1 MSPLALRRAVERLG
15 VPAVIFF
22 SLVTLAA
29 GISAILLLGWP
40 GSTGRT
46 FSWTLRPPAAAA
58 LIGGF
63 YLASSAIFGIGLT
76 RPWTE
81 VRAICVA
88 VYGLIIPTLVE
99 TFVHLPVFEFSRWQ
113 ALLWVALFVAAPLAI
128 TYVLWSQRERPL
140 QAGRPLV
147 GWTRAV
153 LALSSVVFT
162 GMAAA
167 LLVAPSGDALSDDA
181 PFALVGL
188 TGSYLGAW
196 CAFAAIL
203 CGWTAWR
210 DSWAEA
216 RFAVPS
222 LVAVLLGGVLAA
234 VRAAGT
240 IRHGGVYLS
249 ALMALAAIFAA
260 CWRANVHR
268 VVLPDASPRA
278 SPALES

>member
-1 MSPLALRRAVERLG
+1 MSPPALRRAVERLG

-63 YLASSAIFGIGLT
+63 YLASSVIFGIGLT

-88 VYGLIIPTLVE
+88 VYGLVIPTLVE

-167 LLVAPSGDALSDDA
+167 LLVAPSREALSDDA

-222 LVAVLLGGVLAA
+222 LVAVAARRGTRRGPNRGHDRTRWRLPVGAHGARRDLRGLLEGQ
-234 VRAAGT
+234 RAPG
-240 IRHGGVYLS
+240 
-249 ALMALAAIFAA
+249 
-260 CWRANVHR
+260 
-268 VVLPDASPRA
+268 
-278 SPALES
+278 

>member
-1 MSPLALRRAVERLG
+1 MSPPALRRAVERLG

-63 YLASSAIFGIGLT
+63 YLASSVIFGIGLT

-88 VYGLIIPTLVE
+88 VYGLVIPTLVE

-128 TYVLWSQRERPL
+128 TYVLWSQRERPSRPVDRSS
-140 QAGRPLV
+140 AGRAPC
-147 GWTRAV
+147 WRFRPWCSPEWRRPC
-153 LALSSVVFT
+153 SS
-162 GMAAA
+162 
-167 LLVAPSGDALSDDA
+167 
-181 PFALVGL
+181 
-188 TGSYLGAW
+188 
-196 CAFAAIL
+196 
-203 CGWTAWR
+203 R
-210 DSWAEA
+210 
-216 RFAVPS
+216 
-222 LVAVLLGGVLAA
+222 
-234 VRAAGT
+234 RAARRSRTTPRSPSSASPVPTSAPGARPRRSSADG
-240 IRHGGVYLS
+240 RHGATPGPRLGSRCPPWSPCCSVGY
-249 ALMALAAIFAA
+249 
-260 CWRANVHR
+260 
-268 VVLPDASPRA
+268 SPRSEQRAQSDTVA
-278 SPALES
+278 STCRRSWRSPRSSRLAGGPTCTG